1 MLFQDIRIESGLAI
15 SGADSGPTLP
25 VSPIKLKLEPR
36 TIAIAAGLLAAIVLG
51 LLSARALFR
60 ADSLQDQLNRGQALS
75 TAATELAPLVV
86 SGDNTQLARRVQQ
99 LVRASGLGLTY
110 LAVSD
115 ARGRVLAVDGRYER
129 LAIPLLSA
137 FAEQELRAWLYQI
150 TSDRGVFRL
159 EQGGARVGSVDF
171 ALAPGFAR
179 DVRED
184 AIGELRLAG
193 WIGLLLALPS
203 VGALGYVVMRLP
215 VKTDARLLA
224 RSQPQTVD
232 RPSDDGVSED
242 IEEPEITEAVR
253 QHGIHAL
260 DALKRA
266 LIVVDRD
273 ARIRF
278 MNRTAADICGWSAE
292 DARGRLV
299 YSIFHPLDEGQAPL
313 VTPAET
319 CLREGRE
326 YEPAELW
333 VRSRDGS
340 VHAVEVMAA
349 LLRDRAGAPPNGAAM
364 VFHIID
370 DRRDLI
376 DQLKRQSRLSLGVID
391 HLVEGVLTTDTPG
404 VIRFA
409 NARALRMFGYG
420 RDELEGMSITKLLPV
435 PFLNTPGLHLTDY
448 IGGRARLPKVVGWRK
463 DATTFPV
470 ELVVQPMNVDG
481 AEGLVVII
489 RDITERTR
497 SDNLAQRLGRLLDSA
512 AEEVYIFDAQS
523 LYFVEINRG
532 ARKNLGYQP
541 TEISRLTPLAISHEL
556 EEETFLGHLA
566 RLRGGEVDHVI
577 YRARHIRAD
586 GSEYPVEVRLN
597 FSREEEPPMFMAIA
611 VDITEREAQE
621 DKLRYLAH
629 HDPLTGLPNRTTL
642 VDRLRQAT
650 LTASRSSRLLGVFF
664 IDLDRFKQIND
675 SYGHEIG
682 DTVLELAAKR
692 LSGVLRETDTVA
704 RLGGDEFVVVAQGL
718 RGLDDAEGLAR
729 KIIEVFQPRFEI
741 PEHELR
747 ITPSVGVSIYPLDDS
762 DADGLLRHADAA
774 MYQAKQAGPGQ
785 YRIYSVE
792 VPPEKRRRLELE
804 RSLHAAFALQ
814 QFEIEAVP
822 VLDASGAKVA
832 AMLLE
837 FWWRH
842 PRQGRIAGAEV
853 LAAAGRSGLLADV
866 ELWLIARACTL
877 LPGRD
882 PAAGGELD
890 APPLPVIV
898 NISGWQLKDPD
909 FSAHVFEL
917 MERYEVPPRSLI
929 FALSCEGIG
938 EAREAPTSLTRR
950 LLERGVRFALHGAAE
965 PVFTALNRAGGLAL
979 DLVILESEEVAK
991 VPQDEQATERLRLA
1005 LLAAKGLGVP
1015 VLARGL
1021 ASEDGRQWLATQG
1034 ARFGAGP
1041 MFAEALEPAA
1051 LSDWMAAKP
1060 QAPI

>member
-1 MLFQDIRIESGLAI
+1 M
-15 SGADSGPTLP
+15 
-25 VSPIKLKLEPR
+25 EPR
-36 TIAIAAGLLAAIVLG
+36 KIALVAGLLAAVVLG
-51 LLSARALFR
+51 VLSARALFR
-60 ADSLQDQLNRGQALS
+60 AEGLQDQLNRGQALS

-86 SGDNTQLARRVQQ
+86 AGDSARLARRVQQ
-99 LVRASGLGLTY
+99 LVRNSGLGLTY

-115 ARGRVLAVDGRYER
+115 ARGSVLAVDGRYER
-129 LAIPLLSA
+129 FAVPLLSA
-137 FAEQELRAWLYQI
+137 LAERKLRAWLYRM
-150 TSDRGVFRL
+150 TSDRGALGLV
-159 EQGGARVGSVDF
+159 QDGARVGSLDY
-171 ALAPGFAR
+171 AHSPGFAL

-184 AIGELRLAG
+184 AIEELRLVG
-193 WIGLLLALPS
+193 WIGLLLALPTI
-203 VGALGYVVMRLP
+203 GALGYVVAQRPVRTDPRL
-215 VKTDARLLA
+215 VA
-224 RSQPQTVD
+224 RSQQQAVERVEDAT
-232 RPSDDGVSED
+232 SED

-278 MNRTAADICGWSAE
+278 MNRTAAEICGWSVE

-326 YEPAELW
+326 YEPSELW
-333 VRSRDGS
+333 VRSRDGTI
-340 VHAVEVMAA
+340 HAVEVMAA

-463 DATTFPV
+463 DATTFPI

-541 TEISRLTPLAISHEL
+541 TEINRLTPLAISHEL

-577 YRARHIRAD
+577 YRARHVRAD
-586 GSEYPVEVRLN
+586 GTEYPVEVRLN
-597 FSREEEPPMFMAIA
+597 FSRDEEPPMFMAIA
-611 VDITEREAQE
+611 VDISDREEQE

-675 SYGHEIG
+675 SYGHEVG

-729 KIIEVFQPRFEI
+729 KIIEVFEPRFEI
-741 PEHELR
+741 PDHELR
-747 ITPSVGVSIYPLDDS
+747 ITPSVGVSLYPLDES

-774 MYQAKQAGPGQ
+774 MYQAKQSGPGQ

-814 QFEIEAVP
+814 QFEVEATP
-822 VLDASGAKVA
+822 VLETVGGRLA
-832 AMLLE
+832 AIQLD

-842 PRQGRIAGAEV
+842 PRQGRIPGSEV

-866 ELWLIARACTL
+866 ELWLVSRACTL
-877 LPGRD
+877 LAPPDAG
-882 PAAGGELD
+882 AADAPVGALD

-898 NISGWQLKDPD
+898 SVSGWQLKDPD

-917 MERYEVPPRSLI
+917 MERYDVPPRRLI
-929 FALSCEGIG
+929 FALTSEGFG
-938 EAREAPTSLTRR
+938 EAREAPTPLTRR
-950 LLERGVRFALHGAAE
+950 MLERGVRFALHGAAE

-979 DLVILESEEVAK
+979 DLVILETDEVSK

-1015 VLARGL
+1015 VLSSGIT
-1021 ASEDGRQWLATQG
+1021 SEDGRQWLATQG
-1034 ARFGAGP
+1034 SRYGAGP
-1041 MFAEALEPAA
+1041 LFSAPIAGEALGAWIA
-1051 LSDWMAAKP
+1051 DKP
-1060 QAPI
+1060 QAPV